1 MAAVGLHLWFLWLCL
16 FCKNQENPSVSFG
29 CTSLQSRIFST
40 KGQRSMTPSSAFK
53 IKTLAVSA
61 ALACAGLVGTAQAET
76 TVRLG
81 FAAPLTGPQAHY
93 G

>member
-1 MAAVGLHLWFLWLCL
+1 MVAVGLHLWFLWLCL

-29 CTSLQSRIFST
+29 CTSLQSSIFST